1 MKQTP
6 LIKHL
11 RAFTLRGGGADY
23 HDQADGHGID
33 DHIATPI
40 SKNPSYRQSRR
51 SFGINVLGTLV
62 VCWRHDAR
70 QRPPHWTG
78 QPVDRP
84 ACRILPFRR
93 LVDWER
99 EGWCR

>member
-1 MKQTP
+1 MTWLLHTYLP
-6 LIKHL
+6 ASAIVVSL
-11 RAFTLRGGGADY
+11 
-23 HDQADGHGID
+23 
-33 DHIATPI
+33 
-40 SKNPSYRQSRR
+40 
-51 SFGINVLGTLV
+51 LGTLV

-99 EGWCR
+99 EGWSR